1 MVHTSNRSSLAS
13 LAAASLL
20 AVSACGGS
28 KSAETAPRPERRDE
42 SVVQGAALENQNEE
56 NIEQMLAGKVAGV
69 TVSRAQDG
77 SLAVRIRGSTSG
89 YNEEP
94 LYVVDGIA
102 VQPGP
107 SGALAGINPRDVE
120 SIKVLKGAA
129 ETAMY
134 GSRGANGV
142 ILIKTKRPKR

>member
-1 MVHTSNRSSLAS
+1 MSLIRAHAWIQAGLMVVLAS
-13 LAAASLL
+13 CSRRAGEPA
-20 AVSACGGS
+20 G
-28 KSAETAPRPERRDE
+28 APSPERREASTVQSQDIDNRANE
-42 SVVQGAALENQNEE
+42 S
-56 NIEQMLAGKVAGV
+56 IEQMLSGKVAGV
-69 TVSRAQDG
+69 VVSRTADG
-77 SLAVRIRGSTSG
+77 SLAVRIRGATSG

-94 LYVVDGIA
+94 LYVVDGLA

-107 SGALAGINPRDVE
+107 SGALTGINPRDVE

-142 ILIKTKRPKR
+142 ILIKTKRAK

>member
-1 MVHTSNRSSLAS
+1 MLVSNRNSLAS
-13 LAAASLL
+13 LGIAALL
-20 AVSACGGS
+20 VLTACGGGGS
-28 KSAETAPRPERRDE
+28 SAETAPRPERKDE
-42 SVVQGAALENQNEE
+42 SMVQGKELENQSEE

-69 TVSRAQDG
+69 NVSRAPDG
-77 SLAVRIRGSTSG
+77 SLAVRIRGATSG

-107 SGALAGINPRDVE
+107 SGALSGINPRDVE

-142 ILIKTKRPKR
+142 IVIKTKRPRK

>member
-1 MVHTSNRSSLAS
+1 MPLIRSRAWV
-13 LAAASLL
+13 AAGLFATI
-20 AVSACGGS
+20 VGCGGHPN
-28 KSAETAPRPERRDE
+28 TAAQPERKDAAT
-42 SVVQGAALENQNEE
+42 VQGKDIEDHPDE
-56 NIEQMLAGKVAGV
+56 NIEQMLQGKVAGV
-69 TVSRAQDG
+69 VVSRTADG

-107 SGALAGINPRDVE
+107 SGALSGINPRDID
-120 SIKVLKGAA
+120 SIKVLKGPA

-142 ILIKTKRPKR
+142 IVIKTKRPK

>member
-1 MVHTSNRSSLAS
+1 MSNRSPLAP
-13 LAAASLL
+13 LAVASLL
-20 AVSACGGS
+20 AMNACGGS
-28 KSAETAPRPERRDE
+28 KSAQTAPRPERRDE
-42 SVVQGAALENQNEE
+42 STVQGAALDNHPEE
-56 NIEQMLAGKVAGV
+56 SIEQMLAGKVAGV
-69 TVSRAQDG
+69 NVSRAPDG
-77 SLAVRIRGSTSG
+77 SPAVRIRGATSG

-107 SGALAGINPRDVE
+107 SGALAGINPRDID

-142 ILIKTKRPKR
+142 IVIKTKRPKK

>member
-1 MVHTSNRSSLAS
+1 MLMSNRRSIAS
-13 LAAASLL
+13 LGIAALFAMTG
-20 AVSACGGS
+20 CGGGS
-28 KSAETAPRPERRDE
+28 KSAETAPRPARRDE
-42 SVVQGAALENQNEE
+42 SVVQGSSPENQGEE
-56 NIEQMLAGKVAGV
+56 SIEQMLAGKVAGGN
-69 TVSRAQDG
+69 VSRAPDG
-77 SLAVRIRGSTSG
+77 SLAVRIRGATSG

-102 VQPGP
+102 VQAGP
-107 SGALAGINPRDVE
+107 SGALSGINPRDVE

-142 ILIKTKRPKR
+142 IVIKTKRPKK

>member
-1 MVHTSNRSSLAS
+1 MLMSNRRSLAS
-13 LAAASLL
+13 LGGAALFVL
-20 AVSACGGS
+20 TACGGGS
-28 KSAETAPRPERRDE
+28 NAETAPRPARRDE
-42 SVVQGAALENQNEE
+42 STVQGSAPENQGEE
-56 NIEQMLAGKVAGV
+56 SIEQMLAGKVAGV
-69 TVSRAQDG
+69 NVSRAPDG

-94 LYVVDGIA
+94 LYVVDGVA

-107 SGALAGINPRDVE
+107 SGALAGLNPRDVE

-142 ILIKTKRPKR
+142 ILIKTKRAKK

>member
-1 MVHTSNRSSLAS
+1 MPNRSSLV
-13 LAAASLL
+13 LGVAALL
-20 AVSACGGS
+20 ALTACGGGG
-28 KSAETAPRPERRDE
+28 SAETAPRPERKDE
-42 SVVQGAALENQNEE
+42 SMVQGKELENQPEE

-69 TVSRAQDG
+69 NVSRAPDG
-77 SLAVRIRGSTSG
+77 SLAVRIRGATSG

-107 SGALAGINPRDVE
+107 SGALSGINPRDVE

-142 ILIKTKRPKR
+142 ILIKTKHAKR